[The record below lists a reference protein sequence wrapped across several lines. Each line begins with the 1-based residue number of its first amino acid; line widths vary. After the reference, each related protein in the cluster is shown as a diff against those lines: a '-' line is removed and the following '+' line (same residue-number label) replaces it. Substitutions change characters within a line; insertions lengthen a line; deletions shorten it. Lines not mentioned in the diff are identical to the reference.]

1 MHNSYEKMTFY
12 KAPRGRSK
20 KIRKYEHVDLTKEF
34 EIRQAQRNE
43 VKQRRLEELYADH
56 DLKALGISDIL
67 TLNKAVDRKD
77 LTEEQIQALDVQEEA
92 QRKMLQTLKKDRSDL
107 VAEFDDE
114 SDLKKK
120 VLI

>member
-1 MHNSYEKMTFY
+1 
-12 KAPRGRSK
+12 
-20 KIRKYEHVDLTKEF
+20 
-34 EIRQAQRNE
+34 
-43 VKQRRLEELYADH
+43 
-56 DLKALGISDIL
+56 
-67 TLNKAVDRKD
+67 VDRKD